1 MNTGIK
7 NAIEYEVWKMK
18 ENFSITNITAD
29 KIDLLILQRSKARLY
44 NENPLT
50 YGELI
55 TEDESGNKKTY
66 FYVLSSLSL
75 EMYERYGIEQEHS
88 SLELSRGKVVEDR
101 REFQIAFFSESSE
114 FLRTIQ
120 ETKEILVRD
129 SFQLLF
135 VYITIVSLVCL
146 VLFLFWMRMSARKM
160 TK

>member
-29 KIDLLILQRSKARLY
+29 KIDLLMLQRSKARLY

-50 YGELI
+50 FGELI

-75 EMYERYGIEQEHS
+75 EMYERYGIEQGHS
-88 SLELSRGKVVEDR
+88 SLELSRGKIVEDR

-114 FLRTIQ
+114 FLRTI
-120 ETKEILVRD
+120 
-129 SFQLLF
+129 
-135 VYITIVSLVCL
+135 
-146 VLFLFWMRMSARKM
+146 
-160 TK
+160 